1 MDLREFLHMGGYA
14 GYVWTAYG
22 LSTLVLVLNW
32 VSARRTETEQR
43 ELAMRRMASD
53 KEART

>member
-1 MDLREFLHMGGYA
+1 MELREFLHMGGYA

-32 VSARRTETEQR
+32 VSARRTEAEQR